1 MIIGGENDDDSQK
14 SSSSSGISIQN
25 DDQNNVDMFKLKPA
39 DQEGSNE
46 KDK

>member
-1 MIIGGENDDDSQK
+1 MVGAENDNDSQK

-39 DQEGSNE
+39 EQEGNNE